1 MGRTEPAP
9 LGRLAY
15 AVGVLRLDLLGLR
28 GRTDPHRFR
37 GALRPLT
44 VHAAVPGVTGRAVA
58 TGGALAGDA
67 ATHTLGR
74 GRMEARDDRPQG
86 FQLSENLVHLGL
98 GGVSAGSGLRCAEQ
112 SNAHPPKPDPFLAE
126 SCTSQIKSGQSPNGF
141 VNTTQY
147 Q

>member
-74 GRMEARDDRPQG
+74 GRGRGRLEARDDRPQG

-98 GGVSAGSGLRCAEQ
+98 GGVSAGA
-112 SNAHPPKPDPFLAE
+112 A
-126 SCTSQIKSGQSPNGF
+126 
-141 VNTTQY
+141 
-147 Q
+147 